1 MLLLAADNFLKLTVG
16 DLGGKRQEN
25 GKKQMKGR
33 AQVFASMGSDLR
45 YLAVLFTNW
54 KCRQKLN
61 LQPLPEFL

>member
-1 MLLLAADNFLKLTVG
+1 MLLLAADNNFLKLTVG

-45 YLAVLFTNW
+45 Y
-54 KCRQKLN
+54 
-61 LQPLPEFL
+61 

>member
-1 MLLLAADNFLKLTVG
+1 MLLSAADNNFLKLTVG

-45 YLAVLFTNW
+45 YQL
-54 KCRQKLN
+54 CY
-61 LQPLPEFL
+61 LQTGNAGRN